1 MISETKIHESFP
13 YSQFKTDG
21 LSMHFHLDRND
32 GDGEILVNS
41 RNNNTVELLKLEN
54 LPFEIETFFVLLN
67 IKSNNDYSVV
77 NIALINLL

>member
-1 MISETKIHESFP
+1 
-13 YSQFKTDG
+13 
-21 LSMHFHLDRND
+21 MHFHLDRND

-67 IKSNNDYSVV
+67 IKSKNDYSVV

>member
-1 MISETKIHESFP
+1 MISETKIHESFS

-21 LSMHFHLDRND
+21 HSMHFHLDRND

-67 IKSNNDYSVV
+67 IKSKNDYSVV